1 MKQYE
6 LMQFSNFIFKSESLK
21 VRREMQ
27 INGVTIGSLDDV
39 SIGAVPSFF
48 QSIRNTLDFDF
59 DDETE
64 G

>member
-1 MKQYE
+1 
-6 LMQFSNFIFKSESLK
+6 
-21 VRREMQ
+21 MQ